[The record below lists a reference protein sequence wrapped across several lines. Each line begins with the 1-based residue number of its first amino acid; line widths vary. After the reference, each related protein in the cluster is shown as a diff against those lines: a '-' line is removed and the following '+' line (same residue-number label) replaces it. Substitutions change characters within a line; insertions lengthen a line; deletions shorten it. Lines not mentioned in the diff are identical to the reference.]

1 MQRSFVLIV
10 FLAISFLQYKGLF
23 TCNSNK
29 QLLQNYLP
37 YRFIDYSDFLIPK
50 SPYSPPGKKPFQ
62 FLQFWANSTSKSAEL
77 PGLKTL
83 P

>member
-10 FLAISFLQYKGLF
+10 FLVVKVIR
-23 TCNSNK
+23 SNK
-29 QLLQNYLP
+29 KLLQNYLP